1 MRATSVKC
9 LPCVLGLWMCAGNVM
24 GQHMNAKDGP
34 CQGIGPAA
42 AETQCFVTESQSA
55 EKELNSFLAEIQKV
69 LNAANQN
76 RLQSAQRSWVQYRQ
90 ANCEAERGLY
100 DGGSAAPMVY
110 YACLAADTRHRIS
123 ELNTM
128 YGWILEKFTSH

>member
-1 MRATSVKC
+1 V
-9 LPCVLGLWMCAGNVM
+9 
-24 GQHMNAKDGP
+24 
-34 CQGIGPAA
+34 
-42 AETQCFVTESQSA
+42 FVAESQSA
-55 EKELNSFLAEIQKV
+55 EKEMNSFLWKVQKV
-69 LNAANQN
+69 LDDADQN
-76 RLQSAQRSWVQYRQ
+76 RLQLAHRSWVQYRQ

-123 ELNTM
+123 ELKTM

>member
-1 MRATSVKC
+1 MSAANLKS
-9 LPCVLGLWMCAGNVM
+9 LPFVLGLLMCASNGV

-34 CQGIGPAA
+34 CQGLGPAA
-42 AETQCFVTESQSA
+42 AETQCFVAESQSA
-55 EKELNSFLAEIQKV
+55 EKELNSFLGEIQKV

-76 RLQSAQRSWVQYRQ
+76 RLQVAQRSWVQYRQ

-123 ELNTM
+123 ELTTM